1 MAGVPRSAF
10 PKAHQL
16 QRVGLPP
23 EVAQMAHV
31 APSILSANFARL
43 GDEVR
48 AAERGGANRIHIDVM
63 DGHFVPNLS
72 MGPIVVKAI
81 RPITKL
87 PLEVHLMITSPS
99 KYAPPFLSLRADTVI
114 GHVEVM
120 PDPKPWI
127 QSVRQVGKKPGLAIN
142 PETPIEK
149 VEPFLALVD
158 IVICMTVH
166 PGFGGQQFLPE
177 SPKRIASLRK
187 LIDAKNPLCELEV
200 DGGVDMHTATICVGN
215 GANVLVAGNSI
226 FGHGSGA
233 ETATREMVSH
243 FSEA

>member
-1 MAGVPRSAF
+1 
-10 PKAHQL
+10 
-16 QRVGLPP
+16 
-23 EVAQMAHV
+23 MAHV
-31 APSILSANFARL
+31 APSILSADFSRL

-48 AAERGGANRIHIDVM
+48 AAELGGANRIHIDVM

-72 MGPIVVKAI
+72 MGPIVVKAL

-87 PLEVHLMITSPS
+87 PLEVHLMITDPA
-99 KYAPPFLSLRADTVI
+99 KYAPPFLSLGADTVI

-127 QSVRQVGKKPGLAIN
+127 QSVRQTGKKPGLAIN
-142 PETPIEK
+142 PETPVEK
-149 VEPFLALVD
+149 VEPFLSLID

-166 PGFGGQQFLPE
+166 PGFGGQKFLPE

-187 LIDAKNPLCELEV
+187 LIDTKNPSCELEV
-200 DGGVDMHTATICVGN
+200 DGGVDMHTAPICVEN

-233 ETATREMVSH
+233 EAATREMMTH
-243 FSEA
+243 FSSR